1 MIAFDCFILC
11 NGVMH
16 CFMMCNELHKC
27 MHHARNLPIEAVKTG
42 GYLLSLCG
50 YVVLWGYFVAGKIL
64 PEIRAKNEQ

>member
-1 MIAFDCFILC
+1 MI
-11 NGVMH
+11 
-16 CFMMCNELHKC
+16 CNELHKC

-42 GYLLSLCG
+42 GYLWSICG